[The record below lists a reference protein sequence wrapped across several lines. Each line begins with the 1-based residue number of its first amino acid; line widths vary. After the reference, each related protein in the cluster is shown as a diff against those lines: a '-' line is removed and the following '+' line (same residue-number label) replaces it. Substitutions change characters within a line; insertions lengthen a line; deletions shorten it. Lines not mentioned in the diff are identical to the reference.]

1 MTPGK
6 DSIVNRATS
15 YLNHYMVFAEQGHD
29 FVVSLWCMMTAMW
42 PNFDTLPYLHI
53 TAATKRAGKTRLLE
67 LISFLATNTRALVGA
82 TPATIF
88 HYLKEEHA
96 TLLMDEIEK
105 LSSESASTMREVL
118 NAGYRR
124 GAVIPRMQ
132 KDQVVEYPVYGPK
145 AFAGIGD
152 VYDTLR
158 DRTIAIVLTRG
169 EPANRFVYDEAR
181 SNGNKL
187 RDEMISATTERQNDI
202 LDAYVTMRLEFL
214 TDRDEEI
221 WLPLFAI
228 CKVFAPS
235 RVEELKRIAVDM
247 ATMKTQKAA
256 FHRDLAAMETEA
268 QDDEYSSR
276 LLEDLHSVMRGKHM
290 WSEQA
295 VSALRDLPTAPWRKF
310 RGDGITVNNLADIL
324 SRFQV
329 SPVLIKMQ
337 KRVARGYRS
346 EHVTAA
352 YKKQFKK

>member
-1 MTPGK
+1 MTPAK
-6 DSIVNRATS
+6 DLVTRISA
-15 YLNHYMVFAEQGHD
+15 YLNYYMVFAEKGHD
-29 FVVSLWCMMTAMW
+29 FVVALWCMMTAMW
-42 PNFDTLPYLHI
+42 TNFDTLPYLHV

-67 LISFLATNTRALVGA
+67 LISFLATNSRSLVGA

-96 TLLMDEIEK
+96 TLLMDEIER
-105 LSSESASTMREVL
+105 LSSEAASTMREVL

-124 GAVIPRMQ
+124 GATVPRMK
-132 KDQVVEYPVYGPK
+132 KDMVVEYPVYGPK

-181 SNGNKL
+181 ASGNKL
-187 RDEMISATTERQNDI
+187 RDEMISTTAEQQNDV

-221 WLPLFAI
+221 WLPLFAL

-247 ATMKTQKAA
+247 ATIKTQKAA
-256 FHRDLAAMETEA
+256 HHRDLAEMEDAA
-268 QDDEYSSR
+268 QDDEYARR
-276 LLEDLHSVMRGKHM
+276 LLTDLHAVMRGKHV

-295 VSALRDLPTAPWRKF
+295 VDALRNLPTAPWRKF
-310 RGDGITVNNLADIL
+310 RGDGITANNLADIL
-324 SRFQV
+324 GRFQV

-337 KRVARGYRS
+337 KRVARGYRI
-346 EHVTAA
+346 EHVTEALKHLG
-352 YKKQFKK
+352 KK